1 MIKQLESQ
9 YLSKM
14 KELELKEEQF
24 NQCVVI
30 IPESDENAIRL
41 TTQIQEM
48 KNTLDSRCNQL
59 KSTKDELNL
68 VGD

>member
-1 MIKQLESQ
+1 
-9 YLSKM
+9 M

-41 TTQIQEM
+41 TTQLQEM
-48 KNTLDSRCNQL
+48 KNTLDSSCN
-59 KSTKDELNL
+59 
-68 VGD
+68 